1 MKKSELKEIIK
12 ASFLAEAEDSKKG
25 NIDMEKHYE
34 GAIKDTEDHIAD
46 LKSNMKD
53 FEDKL
58 AKLKKDYPKDV
69 KEEMRGERMEDDVKE
84 EMEDDDV
91 KEMMRGARYEEDD
104 VKEMMRGQKFE
115 EDDIKEQEDVDVE
128 DDVDVDVK
136 DEENVDVDVEKDIDI
151 DDVSKES
158 DIEVKSEIPGE
169 SSDVSAILGLL
180 TKAQEKAESMGDEKL
195 LDQIGNTITYYT
207 RAHVVKAT
215 NEDLESGEYGAPIDA
230 KLDVTKGDSDVAGVL
245 GAEAALNLQEV
256 ERFKKL
262 AGLIK

>member
-53 FEDKL
+53 FEERL

-69 KEEMRGERMEDDVKE
+69 KEEMKKDDDVKE
-84 EMEDDDV
+84 EMRGEEVD
-91 KEMMRGARYEEDD
+91 EAMRN
-104 VKEMMRGQKFE
+104 KFE
-115 EDDIKEQEDVDVE
+115 EDDLKEQEDVDVE

-136 DEENVDVDVEKDIDI
+136 DEENVDVDVEKDIDV

-169 SSDVSAILGLL
+169 SSDVAAVLGLL
-180 TKAQEKAESMGDEKL
+180 TKAQEKAESMGDDKL

-245 GAEAALNLQEV
+245 DAEAALNLQEV

>member
-1 MKKSELKEIIK
+1 MSSYTELIKNNSEGIFIISKNDCSLCEKLKGLFDTIEVEYKTYLYQQENEINDTLPFKEEMKK
-12 ASFLAEAEDSKKG
+12 D
-25 NIDMEKHYE
+25 D
-34 GAIKDTEDHIAD
+34 
-46 LKSNMKD
+46 
-53 FEDKL
+53 
-58 AKLKKDYPKDV
+58 DV
-69 KEEMRGERMEDDVKE
+69 KEEMRGKRMEDDVKE
-84 EMEDDDV
+84 EMKDDDV

-136 DEENVDVDVEKDIDI
+136 DEENVDVDVEKDIDV

-169 SSDVSAILGLL
+169 SSDVAAILGLL

>member
-53 FEDKL
+53 FEERL

-69 KEEMRGERMEDDVKE
+69 KEEMKKDDDVKE
-84 EMEDDDV
+84 EMRGEEVD
-91 KEMMRGARYEEDD
+91 EAMRNKFEEDD

-115 EDDIKEQEDVDVE
+115 EDDLKEQEDVDVE

-136 DEENVDVDVEKDIDI
+136 DEENVDVDVEKDIDV

-169 SSDVSAILGLL
+169 SSDVAAVLGLL